1 MLPTFLYKL
10 YVLNDFFK
18 QIKDCSS
25 KFAIVTNYNKLPID
39 TSQLVVGAYVM
50 VAGYV
55 MKCGFNQQDV
65 VARLKA
71 WKIIFPTDHCLLS
84 KGKFWECEVYDSQDI
99 IVKCLK

>member
-1 MLPTFLYKL
+1 M
-10 YVLNDFFK
+10 
-18 QIKDCSS
+18 

-39 TSQLVVGAYVM
+39 TSQLVVGTYVM

-71 WKIIFPTDHCLLS
+71 WKITFPADHCLLS
-84 KGKFWECEVYDSQDI
+84 KGKFWESEVLDAQDI
-99 IVKCLK
+99 IVKCLR